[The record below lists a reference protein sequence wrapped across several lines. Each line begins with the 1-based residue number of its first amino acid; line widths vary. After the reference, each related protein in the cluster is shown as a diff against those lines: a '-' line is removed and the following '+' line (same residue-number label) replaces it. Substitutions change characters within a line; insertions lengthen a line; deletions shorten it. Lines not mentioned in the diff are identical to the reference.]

1 MDDVMLVTG
10 ATGFLGGA
18 LVVDAI
24 RRGLA
29 SRLLLLVR
37 ADDPRLGW
45 ARLTGNL
52 RLLGASDAELAQ
64 LGWQQVLFADLN
76 ALTQV
81 ADDARLAQVTVV
93 IHCAALATF
102 SEHPGLEKVNVDGTF
117 ELAAL
122 VHGRPR
128 LRRFLY
134 VGTAMACGRRAD
146 PQYGIAEAMV
156 LPLAPDSHLVPYTRS
171 KALAESMLRKRFP
184 SLPLVVARPS
194 IIVGHTVLGCAPSQS
209 IFWVFQV
216 WQALRV
222 LTAKLDD
229 RIDVVPVD
237 WCAAALLH
245 LALKPALAHAVY
257 HLSAGES
264 GSRSFR
270 QIGRALAAAD
280 VSDAGRRDADIEYE
294 YISVDEIRLLIP
306 CIRSRIPDCNPRLL
320 VRALS
325 LYGEFA
331 RLAYVFHNQHLQD
344 EGMSLAPPLTDYIE
358 ACAAST
364 RHISISSQMKW
375 DFK

>member
-1 MDDVMLVTG
+1 MDDLILVTG
-10 ATGFLGGA
+10 GTGFLGGA
-18 LVVDAI
+18 VVVDAI

-29 SRLLLLVR
+29 SQLLLLVR

-45 ARLTGNL
+45 TRLTGNL
-52 RLLGASDAELAQ
+52 RLLGATDAELAQ

-76 ALTQV
+76 ALTPV
-81 ADDARLAQVTVV
+81 ADDARVAQVTVV

-102 SEHPGLEKVNVDGTF
+102 SEHPGLEQVNVDGTLA
-117 ELAAL
+117 LAAL
-122 VHGRPR
+122 VHGNSR

-146 PQYGIAEAMV
+146 PQHGIAETMA
-156 LPLAPDSHLVPYTRS
+156 LPLAADAHLVPYTRS
-171 KALAESMLRKRFP
+171 KALAETMLRKRFP
-184 SLPLVVARPS
+184 SLPLIVARPS
-194 IIVGHTVLGCAPSQS
+194 IIVGHSVLGCAPSQS

-216 WQALRV
+216 WQSLRV

-245 LALKPALAHAVY
+245 LALRPTLAHVVY

-270 QIGRALAAAD
+270 QIGRALAA
-280 VSDAGRRDADIEYE
+280 SDASDTGSGGLDVDYE

-306 CIRSRIPDCNPRLL
+306 CIRNRIPDCNPRLL
-320 VRALS
+320 VRALA

-331 RLAYVFHNQHLQD
+331 RLAYVFHHQHLQD
-344 EGMSLAPPLTDYIE
+344 EGMSLAPPLTDYID
-358 ACAAST
+358 ACVAST